1 VIFIIMDLY
10 YPLLNKSFETTSGF
24 GQRGTGK
31 HSGVDLKADSGT
43 RVVSIADGEVFKSD
57 DTSDPNGYG
66 GQIIIKHLLN
76 GKTYYSKYA
85 HLRKRYVRVGE
96 TVTAGEKIGESG
108 GGPNDPNK
116 GRSTGPHLHFEI
128 LDGGK
133 KPIDPEPILTG
144 AVALGG
150 AVLLGSVLSGKN
162 KDKNKKNNNNSDG
175 DDDGLVKDSGKSGF
189 DNIMNKF
196 LNVYTP
202 VAALASLKGLTTP
215 KTESKI
221 PKEIMEEIQN
231 FKRLIK

>member
-1 VIFIIMDLY
+1 
-10 YPLLNKSFETTSGF
+10 
-24 GQRGTGK
+24 
-31 HSGVDLKADSGT
+31 
-43 RVVSIADGEVFKSD
+43 
-57 DTSDPNGYG
+57 
-66 GQIIIKHLLN
+66 LLN

-116 GRSTGPHLHFEI
+116 GRSTGAHLHFEI
-128 LDGGK
+128 LDGSK
-133 KPIDPEPILTG
+133 QPINPEPILTG
-144 AVALGG
+144 VAALGG
-150 AVLLGSVLSGKN
+150 AALIGSLLFGKN
-162 KDKNKKNNNNSDG
+162 KDKDKNKENNNDVSD
-175 DDDGLVKDSGKSGF
+175 DSDDGLVKSTGKSGF
-189 DNIMNKF
+189 NNIMDKF

-215 KTESKI
+215 KKESKL

>member
-1 VIFIIMDLY
+1 MDLY
-10 YPLLNKSFETTSGF
+10 YPLLNKSFEATSGF
-24 GQRGTGK
+24 GLRGTGR

-43 RVVSIADGEVFKSD
+43 RVVSITDGEVFKSD

-128 LDGGK
+128 LDGAK
-133 KPIDPEPILTG
+133 QPINPEPILTG
-144 AVALGG
+144 VAALGG
-150 AVLLGSVLSGKN
+150 AALIGSSLFGKNKNNN
-162 KDKNKKNNNNSDG
+162 KDKNKENDYDDG
-175 DDDGLVKDSGKSGF
+175 DDGLVKNTGF
-189 DNIMNKF
+189 DSIMDKF

-215 KTESKI
+215 KKESKI

>member
-1 VIFIIMDLY
+1 MDLY
-10 YPLLNKSFETTSGF
+10 YPLLNKSFEATSGF
-24 GQRGTGK
+24 GLRGTGR

-43 RVVSIADGEVFKSD
+43 RVVSITDGEVFKSD

-116 GRSTGPHLHFEI
+116 GRSTGAHLHFEI
-128 LDGGK
+128 LDGSK
-133 KPIDPEPILTG
+133 QPINPEPILTG
-144 AVALGG
+144 VAALGG
-150 AVLLGSVLSGKN
+150 AVLLGSLLSGKN
-162 KDKNKKNNNNSDG
+162 KDKDKNKKNNNDVSD
-175 DDDGLVKDSGKSGF
+175 DSDDGLVKSTGKSGF
-189 DNIMNKF
+189 NNIMDKF

-215 KTESKI
+215 KKESKL

>member
-1 VIFIIMDLY
+1 MDLY

-66 GQIIIKHLLN
+66 GQILIKHLLD
-76 GKTYYSKYA
+76 GKPYYSKYA

-128 LDGGK
+128 LDGAK
-133 KPIDPEPILTG
+133 QPINPEPILTG
-144 AVALGG
+144 VAVLGG
-150 AVLLGSVLSGKN
+150 AALIGSSLFGKN
-162 KDKNKKNNNNSDG
+162 KDKNKDKSKENDYDDG
-175 DDDGLVKDSGKSGF
+175 DDGLVKNTGF
-189 DNIMNKF
+189 DSIMDKF

-215 KTESKI
+215 KKESKI